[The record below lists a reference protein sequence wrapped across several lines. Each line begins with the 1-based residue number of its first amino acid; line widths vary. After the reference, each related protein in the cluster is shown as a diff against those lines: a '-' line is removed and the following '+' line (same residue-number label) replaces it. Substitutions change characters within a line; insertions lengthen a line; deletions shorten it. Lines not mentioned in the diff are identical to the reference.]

1 MKFLRKKRFNEYYVG
16 KWNKA
21 MNDRDE
27 VREKAVKEF
36 LSFSLE
42 KERKNRRQ
50 NFNYIIEQVRNSSSY
65 LDRIRNTIEDNRSK
79 IKKKINDKYIS
90 NYMVSE

>member
-1 MKFLRKKRFNEYYVG
+1 
-16 KWNKA
+16 

>member
-1 MKFLRKKRFNEYYVG
+1 
-16 KWNKA
+16 

-90 NYMVSE
+90 NYIVSE

>member
-1 MKFLRKKRFNEYYVG
+1 VKFLRKKRFNEYYVG

-27 VREKAVKEF
+27 VHEKAVKEF